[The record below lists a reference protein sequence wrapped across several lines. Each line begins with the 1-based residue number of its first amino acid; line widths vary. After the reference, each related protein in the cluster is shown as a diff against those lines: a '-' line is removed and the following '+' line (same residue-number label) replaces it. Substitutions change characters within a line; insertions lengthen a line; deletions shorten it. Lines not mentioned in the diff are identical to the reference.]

1 MEKVTH
7 MAFITEQVKLLQSK
21 FGLNHNN
28 SMAFNSHYSEEF
40 NDSKKIKILGIVT
53 LEDVIEPIFNLEIM
67 DEEDYEK
74 FKKLKGG
81 RGSNMGNPSMVS
93 FYTNPDTRRTLVN
106 ETANEIKGII
116 KGLKNNI
123 EMKGK
128 IKDQMQKYNDDKRE
142 SLLNDQ

>member
-7 MAFITEQVKLLQSK
+7 
-21 FGLNHNN
+21 
-28 SMAFNSHYSEEF
+28 MAFNSHYSEEF

-81 RGSNMGNPSMVS
+81 RGSNMVS
-93 FYTNPDTRRTLVN
+93 FYTNPDTRRTFVN

-128 IKDQMQKYNDDKRE
+128 IKDQMEKYNDNKRE

>member
-1 MEKVTH
+1 M
-7 MAFITEQVKLLQSK
+7 QSK

-28 SMAFNSHYSEEF
+28 SITFNTRYSEAFDEG
-40 NDSKKIKILGIVT
+40 KKIKILGIVT
-53 LEDVIEPIFNLEIM
+53 LEDVIEQIFNLEIM
-67 DEEDYEK
+67 DEEDCEK

-93 FYTNPDTRRTLVN
+93 FYTNPDTRRTFVN

-128 IKDQMQKYNDDKRE
+128 IKDQMEKYNDDKRE